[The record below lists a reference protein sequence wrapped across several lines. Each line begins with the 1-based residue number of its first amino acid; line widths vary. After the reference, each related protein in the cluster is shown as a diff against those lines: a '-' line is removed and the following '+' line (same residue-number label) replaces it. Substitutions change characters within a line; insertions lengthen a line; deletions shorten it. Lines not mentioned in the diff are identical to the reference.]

1 MTNTYTSLENEI
13 TRGARRDRGR
23 KISKAV
29 VDGWQCARAGGA
41 ESDCPY
47 HETDGGLYTAW
58 LAGFRDGA
66 KNYSLD
72 EEWTR

>member
-1 MTNTYTSLENEI
+1 MTSTRSPIENEI
-13 TRGARRDRGR
+13 VREARRDRGR

-29 VDGWQCARAGGA
+29 VAGWEWARAGGA

-47 HETDGGLYTAW
+47 HESDGGLYTAW

-66 KNYSLD
+66 KNYSLN
-72 EEWTR
+72 EEWLR

>member
-1 MTNTYTSLENEI
+1 MTDTYQNELERKE
-13 TRGARRDRGR
+13 RRAYGR
-23 KISKAV
+23 KLSQAV
-29 VDGWQCARAGGA
+29 VAGWEWARAGGA

-66 KNYSLD
+66 KNYSLNK
-72 EEWTR
+72 EWLR